1 MSPGVSAR
9 QMSMAK
15 LITGMTVSLDGFVA
29 DREGNSDALYPDLA
43 ALKDTP
49 YMEAMAA
56 ETGAVLMGRG
66 AFEMAED
73 ADAYADSYEP
83 TADLRW
89 THQPPDKHPKENDEL
104 TFTFVTDGLE
114 SAVAQAK
121 SVAGAR
127 SVQCIGGAD
136 MIEQLMRAGLVDELH
151 VDVMPVI
158 LGGGRRFLDG
168 IDRSIELEKA
178 AVVDQGQR
186 TSIRVR
192 IRRP

>member
-1 MSPGVSAR
+1 
-9 QMSMAK
+9 MSMAK

-73 ADAYADSYEP
+73 ADAYADSYELQRP
-83 TADLRW
+83 IFVV